1 MRFALLLAATA
12 FVVILSEVVEAKAN
26 NDAAPSHL
34 SRRLLTQDR
43 HGKKGKKGKGK
54 SAEKW
59 SSNESGACDCSSST
73 SGTSGTSGT
82 PSGTPIRQQAW
93 GRKGKKGEKGKKG
106 KKGKG
111 SKECTC
117 DDQVIGI
124 GVITAAPTPTR
135 IMAPGF
141 PGISWWWW

>member
-1 MRFALLLAATA
+1 MRFALLLAAAA
-12 FVVILSEVVEAKAN
+12 FVVILSDVVEAKAN
-26 NDAAPSHL
+26 NDVAPSHL

-93 GRKGKKGEKGKKG
+93 GRKGKKG
-106 KKGKG
+106 
-111 SKECTC
+111 
-117 DDQVIGI
+117 
-124 GVITAAPTPTR
+124 
-135 IMAPGF
+135 
-141 PGISWWWW
+141 

>member
-1 MRFALLLAATA
+1 MG
-12 FVVILSEVVEAKAN
+12 SN
-26 NDAAPSHL
+26 NDVAQSHL

-43 HGKKGKKGKGK
+43 HGRKGKKGKGK

-59 SSNESGACDCSSST
+59 SSKESGACDCSSST

-82 PSGTPIRQQAW
+82 PAGTPIRQEAW
-93 GRKGKKGEKGKKG
+93 GRKDKKA